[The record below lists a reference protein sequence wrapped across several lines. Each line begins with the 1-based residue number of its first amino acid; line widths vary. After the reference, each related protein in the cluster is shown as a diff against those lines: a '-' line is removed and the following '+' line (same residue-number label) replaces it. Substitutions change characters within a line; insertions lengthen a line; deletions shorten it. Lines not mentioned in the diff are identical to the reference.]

1 MNHISK
7 SVIAVVAVVLLIVI
21 GMIAWNHMASKD
33 AAEDVQITP
42 ESMVQAE
49 NTPEMTTQPAEE
61 ATTVPEEMAQD
72 DAQDHEEEMYEG
84 ALAGLTEEEIGK
96 LAMQEEQHSGE
107 TGEENADEDGMT
119 NETVAGVAD

>member
-7 SVIAVVAVVLLIVI
+7 VAIAIVAVALLIVI
-21 GMIAWNHMASKD
+21 GMIALNYAGKD
-33 AAEDVQITP
+33 AAVDAQNTP
-42 ESMVQAE
+42 EPMVQAE
-49 NTPEMTTQPAEE
+49 NTAEPTTQPIEE
-61 ATTVPEEMAQD
+61 PTTAPDEQAQD
-72 DAQDHEEEMYEG
+72 DAQAEADMYEG

-107 TGEENADEDGMT
+107 TDEETADEDGMT